1 MSEILNYYKKRKI
14 EAKLLTDK
22 YFDVVLARDEGIYNS
37 SSIKSGLSTDCLSS
51 YIDMGNENCI
61 TSNGVVSLSDYS
73 YDNAKLLEEDTTFED
88 FNFVGL
94 DNGRILF
101 DKNTISDKEFLNII
115 FPDSN
120 KMVMLAYD
128 TSLHLYK
135 VSGNTQTLDYS
146 CEYNENDK
154 CYSFKGGFLQGFFK
168 LYGFNYEIL
177 PPSIENEWNIEF
189 VIRPKSYKTK
199 ENILNNEH
207 PENKGIFF
215 YMGTRAENKFMQ
227 FYNTES
233 LQKYRN
239 ESIKNAFCDDFAN
252 KPYSP
257 IRPSSQEKQDGIY
270 IPYLQESFNNPCNC
284 DCIKNNKENDTV
296 TSGDCDYYFATDEDD
311 GIYLA
316 EPTAI
321 DKASL
326 KTSDGKPF
334 ITNGYYEIKTDNKHL
349 FFNRTK
355 GGFTTNTWID
365 ADVIL
370 TGITQ
375 KNKENLF
382 LTMHHGKNGKTT
394 NSVSDIDNNYAVS
407 YDFEKDIKN
416 NSFALKYNDDGSIS
430 YRYLVKDCNSEQ
442 GFSIQEETTYSG
454 IIKPDEWNIVN
465 VKLSVLN
472 PAETNDCGI
481 VPSNQKM
488 KLRVYV
494 NGYLKFISKEL
505 PALSFTE
512 LNDTF
517 DKQEGVPYNISLG
530 GGTQGLRETI
540 GLHYWERFPYILPIE
555 QNFAGSF
562 IGDIKSFKFY
572 TCKKEYNTIKNNALF
587 EMNKEKEI

>member
-22 YFDVVLARDEGIYNS
+22 YFDVVLARDEGIYTPF
-37 SSIKSGLSTDCLSS
+37 SIKSGLSTDCLST
-51 YIDMGNENCI
+51 YIDMTNENCI
-61 TSNGVVSLSDYS
+61 TSDGVVSLSEYT
-73 YDNAKLLEEDTTFED
+73 YENAKLLEEDTVLKD

-101 DKNTISDKEFLNII
+101 DKYTVSGKEFLNII
-115 FPDSN
+115 FPTSDEI
-120 KMVMLAYD
+120 VMPAYD
-128 TSLHLYK
+128 ASLHLYK

-146 CEYNENDK
+146 CEYNENDE

-177 PPSIENEWNIEF
+177 PPSIESEWNLEF

-207 PENKGIFF
+207 PKNKGIFF
-215 YMGTRAENKFMQ
+215 YMGTRAENKFAQ
-227 FYNTES
+227 FYNSEQ
-233 LQKYRN
+233 LEKYKDETIGN
-239 ESIKNAFCDDFAN
+239 VFCDDFAN

-257 IRPSSQEKQDGIY
+257 IKPSSQERQDSIY
-270 IPYLQESFNNPCNC
+270 IPHLQESFNNPCNC
-284 DCIKNNKENDTV
+284 ECIKNNKENDAV
-296 TSGDCDYYFATDEDD
+296 VASGNCDYYFADD
-311 GIYLA
+311 YLA
-316 EPTAI
+316 APTVI
-321 DKASL
+321 DESSL

-334 ITNGYYEIKTDNKHL
+334 TANGYYEIKTDNKHL

-355 GGFTTNTWID
+355 DGFTTNTWID

-370 TGITQ
+370 TGITREY
-375 KNKENLF
+375 KENLF
-382 LTMHHGKNGKTT
+382 LAMHHGKNGKTT
-394 NSVSDIDNNYAVS
+394 NLV
-407 YDFEKDIKN
+407 YDLDTDYTVPYNFEKDIKN

-430 YRYLVKDCNSEQ
+430 YRYLIKDCNSEQ
-442 GFSIQEETTYSG
+442 GFSIQEETTFSG
-454 IIKPDEWNIVN
+454 IITSDEWNIVN

-472 PAETNDCGI
+472 PTETNDCGI
-481 VPSNQKM
+481 VSQGQKM
-488 KLRVYV
+488 KLRIYV
-494 NGYLKFISKEL
+494 NGYLKFVSKEL
-505 PALSFTE
+505 PALSFSE

-572 TCKKEYNTIKNNALF
+572 TCKKEYNAIKNNALF